1 MRGSME
7 KGQEKNL
14 RIAAAVLFIIYLLLL
29 FYLLFFSE
37 EYGRTM
43 GEQSYRYN
51 LHLFKEIKRFWNHRY
66 TLGWKPVCI
75 NLLGNIAAFMPFG
88 FFVPLLKR
96 KYCGFIRCTVYSA
109 AFSLCVETIQLVFKV
124 GAFDVDDI
132 VLNTIGGMVGYLLF
146 RYGLLKLIG
155 QKRKGG
161 PSKDRKKT

>member
-1 MRGSME
+1 MG

-14 RIAAAVLFIIYLLLL
+14 RTAAAVLFILYLLLL

-43 GEQSYRYN
+43 GEQDYRYN
-51 LHLFKEIKRFWNHRY
+51 LHLFKEIKRFWNYRH

-88 FFVPLLKR
+88 FFVPLLR
-96 KYCGFIRCTVYSA
+96 KKHCGFFQCTVFSA
-109 AFSLCVETIQLVFKV
+109 AFSLFVETAQLVFKV

-132 VLNTIGGMVGYLLF
+132 VLNTIGGMAGYLLF
-146 RYGLLKLIG
+146 CHGFLQISGRK
-155 QKRKGG
+155 QKDG
-161 PSKDRKKT
+161 PSKGQKKH

>member
-1 MRGSME
+1 MKKNME
-7 KGQEKNL
+7 NEKNL
-14 RIAAAVLFIIYLLLL
+14 RVAAAILFILYLLLL

-51 LHLFKEIKRFWNHRY
+51 LHLFQEIKRFWIHRQ

-88 FFVPLLKR
+88 FFVPMLK
-96 KYCGFIRCTVYSA
+96 KKHCGFFWCTIFSA
-109 AFSLCVETIQLVFKV
+109 LFSFCVETLQLVFKV

-132 VLNTIGGMVGYLLF
+132 VLNTIGGMTGYMLF
-146 RYGLLKLIG
+146 HYGFLKLM
-155 QKRKGG
+155 KKG
-161 PSKDRKKT
+161 KKS